1 MIEIKSEPNITELR
15 VFAALWLVFWVVLG
29 RIAVPAGH
37 GLLVGA
43 GVTGGCFLLSLLL
56 NGDMRGR
63 DRWWGA
69 SFPLGLLAL
78 WAIGRGAAGA
88 APGATAIPR
97 SVLIG
102 CAVVGL
108 AGAGLTLASRPRG
121 IAVYRSWML
130 GAMPIGWV
138 LSHAMMLAVF
148 YGVVTP
154 VGLLVRAT
162 GRDPMTRRFDR
173 SAASYWTK
181 HEPGADP
188 GRYFKQS

>member
-1 MIEIKSEPNITELR
+1 MPMIEIKSEPSTTELR

-29 RIAVPAGH
+29 RIVVPAGH
-37 GLLVGA
+37 GVLVGA
-43 GVTGGCFLLSLLL
+43 GVTGGCFLISLLL
-56 NGDMRGR
+56 NRDMERGE
-63 DRWWGA
+63 RWWGVC
-69 SFPLGLLAL
+69 FPLGLFAL
-78 WAIGRGAAGA
+78 WAIGRGAAA
-88 APGATAIPR
+88 LPDT
-97 SVLIG
+97 VLVG
-102 CAVVGL
+102 CAGVGL

-121 IAVYRSWML
+121 AALYRAWML

-154 VGLLVRAT
+154 VGLLVRAA

-173 SAASYWTK
+173 SAGSYWVK